1 MEATLWTPP
10 VRFKVHFHDAIGDQF
25 GFGSAFGCARISFG
39 YVRICRHARIF
50 PYIRTFG
57 YARIGGLGHRLGA
70 AAAGRLGTGTR
81 AWTLLA
87 GGVEGGGPLGAA
99 RIRHSAAVQP

>member
-1 MEATLWTPP
+1 MVTFMEATLWTPP

-25 GFGSAFGCARISFG
+25 GSASGYARISFG
-39 YVRICRHARIF
+39 SVRI
-50 PYIRTFG
+50 IRCV
-57 YARIGGLGHRLGA
+57 RIGGLGCRLGV

-87 GGVEGGGPLGAA
+87 GRAAGGGPLGAA
-99 RIRHSAAVQP
+99 RARHPAAVQP